1 MLEEDLKGGAHIV
14 LQCRGLCVNCKGD
27 VLAFNAGEWDTYV
40 GESGVLCLHL
50 SSQESSYSEL

>member
-50 SSQESSYSEL
+50 SSQ